1 MNKGLK
7 YGAGL
12 IALYLIVKNGKNF
25 NTAVTGGAKGAGTL
39 VQAFQGR

>member
-12 IALYLIVKNGKNF
+12 IALYLVVKNGKNF
-25 NTAVTGGAKGAGTL
+25 ATAMTGGAKGGASL
-39 VQAFQGR
+39 VAAFQGR